1 MFMAAFP
8 LSAILLGLI
17 NIVIVVAILVL
28 VGAIIQWVMAL
39 LGFAPP
45 EIVVKLFLAIV
56 ALIALYMI
64 VGLLFGVVPVPHIIG
79 MANLQLGR
87 LFLH

>member
-1 MFMAAFP
+1 MLLAAFP

-17 NIVIVVAILVL
+17 NILITVALLLLI
-28 VGAIIQWVMAL
+28 GAICQWILAY

-45 EIVVKLFLAIV
+45 EIVVKLYLAIV
-56 ALIALYMI
+56 ALVALYMI

-79 MANLQLGR
+79 MASALRLG
-87 LFLH
+87 

>member
-1 MFMAAFP
+1 MVLAAFP

-17 NIVIVVAILVL
+17 NIVIVVAILLL
-28 VGAIIQWVMAL
+28 VGAIIQWVLGMI
-39 LGFAPP
+39 GFAPP

-64 VGLLFGVVPVPHIIG
+64 VGLLFGLPVVPHVVG
-79 MANLQLGR
+79 
-87 LFLH
+87 